1 MAYCPVAAEVDRHT
15 SGAGDRW
22 VEDRVAFHIA
32 AEDDMLGE
40 AMLDAL
46 ENTCQ
51 RSLLA
56 ALFFGGARLET
67 LRESLRSK
75 AMDKL
80 AEIAWDELADEA
92 GADE

>member
-1 MAYCPVAAEVDRHT
+1 MAYCPVTAEVDRYT

-22 VEDRVAFHIA
+22 VEDRVALHIA

-80 AEIAWDELADEA
+80 AEIAWDELADET

>member
-1 MAYCPVAAEVDRHT
+1 MAYCPVTAEVDRYT
-15 SGAGDRW
+15 SGEGEQW
-22 VEDRVAFHIA
+22 VEDRVALHIA

-46 ENTCQ
+46 DNTCQ

-75 AMDKL
+75 ALSKL
-80 AEIAWDELADEA
+80 AEIAWDELADETGA
-92 GADE
+92 GE